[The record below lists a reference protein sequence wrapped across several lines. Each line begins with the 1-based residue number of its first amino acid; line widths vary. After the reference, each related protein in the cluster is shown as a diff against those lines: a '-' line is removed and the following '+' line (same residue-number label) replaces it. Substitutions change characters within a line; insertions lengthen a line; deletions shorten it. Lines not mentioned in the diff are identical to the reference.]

1 MSQTILIVD
10 DHSAFRAAA
19 RAMLEADGFAVVGEA
34 VDGES
39 ALAAIASLRPE
50 VVLLDVQLP
59 GIDGFTVAERL
70 ANQAGSVPAV
80 VLISSRAVNSY
91 RRRLSASPAVG
102 FIAKS
107 DLSGASLSAL
117 LAS

>member
-1 MSQTILIVD
+1 MSHTILIVD

-50 VVLLDVQLP
+50 V
-59 GIDGFTVAERL
+59 DGFTVAERL